1 MLDTNSALQQSQVY
15 TDFSGLSKLKSAAK
29 NSDPDAIEAVAGQFE
44 ALFLHLML
52 KSMRDANA
60 VFAEGNYLSSS
71 SVDTYQQMLDQQLSV
86 SLSEGSGLGLKDIL
100 VKQLASTPAS
110 PEATAATNKQHNEQK
125 DTSLN
130 KRIPTQVTSAVAPA
144 LEKNKRADNDSGA
157 LFSSQN
163 TDQLVSVKNPAS
175 EKVRNFETADKT
187 RQAANIDKTSA
198 LTVSDINKNQRSFID
213 KLLPI
218 AEKAGGELG
227 LDPKMLVAQ
236 AALETGW
243 GKHLV
248 NHPNGSSSFNLFN
261 IKAGSKWQGET
272 VSKEVVEYRGG
283 ISMQQKSQFRA
294 YDSFQDSFT
303 DYVDFITQNSRYS
316 QALEQSHNPEK
327 YMQPLHKAGYATDP
341 AYSKKVTHVYQR
353 METLQGT

>member
-1 MLDTNSALQQSQVY
+1 MLDANGALQQSQVY

-100 VKQLASTPAS
+100 VKQLANTPAS
-110 PEATAATNKQHNEQK
+110 PEATAATNKQRNEQK
-125 DTSLN
+125 DTNLN
-130 KRIPTQVTSAVAPA
+130 KRMPNQVSNAVTSA
-144 LEKNKRADNDSGA
+144 LEKNKRADNDNSA
-157 LFSSQN
+157 VFSYQN
-163 TDQLVSVKNPAS
+163 TDQLISVRNNTS
-175 EKVRNFETADKT
+175 DKVRNFKTTEQT
-187 RQAANIDKTSA
+187 RQAEHIGQNSA
-198 LTVSDINKNQRSFID
+198 LSVNDINKNQRSFID

-248 NHPNGSSSFNLFN
+248 NHPNGTSSFNLFN
-261 IKAGSKWQGET
+261 IKAGSKWQGDT

-294 YDSFQDSFT
+294 YDSFQDSFN
-303 DYVDFITQNSRYS
+303 DYVDFIKQNARYS
-316 QALEQSHNPEK
+316 QALEQSHSPEK
-327 YMQPLHKAGYATDP
+327 YMQALHQAGYATDP